1 VEGATGIAGRVYAA
15 RSFEGV
21 KQLTEPLSATIE
33 HARSPRPTVLV
44 VDDDPR
50 NRGLLRAYLGHVYD
64 VREAGDAA
72 AGMKALED
80 GHIDLV
86 LLDVMM
92 PGTSGY
98 ECCKRMKARQGDA
111 FLPVLLLTALGE
123 QEDRNTGLESGA
135 DDFLTKPVERRELL
149 LRVGA
154 FLRLRDQQ
162 TVIRGQIE
170 ELTELASLKDDL
182 VSLIVHDLRN
192 PLASIFGILHLVA
205 EDIADPTLKADLE
218 LAQQSAVRLRD
229 TLDDLLNVRLL
240 EERRLPVDRQPVAVQ
255 MVVDE
260 AVASLAGAAL
270 DRGVKINIIGG
281 APLLVPMDR
290 KLVRRSIENLLV
302 NAIKYSPPDTA
313 VDVEWSRGPEGMT
326 LSIADRGNGIPKPL
340 RERLF
345 QKFASVLAH
354 KGSGE
359 RRGFG
364 LGLYQVRL
372 VADAHG
378 GSVQAGDREGGGTT
392 FSIVLPLGAGT

>member
-1 VEGATGIAGRVYAA
+1 
-15 RSFEGV
+15 V
-21 KQLTEPLSATIE
+21 KQQTEPFSTIVD
-33 HARSPRPTVLV
+33 HARAPRSTVLV
-44 VDDDPR
+44 VDDDAR
-50 NRGLLRAYLGHVYD
+50 NRGLLRAYLGHLYD
-64 VREAGDAA
+64 VREAADAVA
-72 AGMKALED
+72 AMRVLEE
-80 GHIDLV
+80 GQIDLV

-92 PGTSGY
+92 PGQSGY
-98 ECCKRMKARQGDA
+98 ECCKRMKARQGDG

-123 QEDRNTGLESGA
+123 QEDRNTGLEAGA

-162 TVIRGQIE
+162 TLIRRQIQ

-205 EDIADPTLKADLE
+205 EDVTDPTVRSDLD
-218 LAQQSAVRLRD
+218 LAQQSAVRMRD

-240 EERRLPVDRQPVAVQ
+240 EERRLPLDRQPVAVQ
-255 MVVDE
+255 AVVDE

-270 DRGVKINIIGG
+270 DRGTRLHVVGG
-281 APLLVPMDR
+281 QPLMVPMDR

-302 NAIKYSPPDTA
+302 NAIKYTPA
-313 VDVEWSRGPEGMT
+313 GADVEIEWNRGPEGMT
-326 LSIADRGNGIPKPL
+326 LSISDRGAGIPPPVKD
-340 RERLF
+340 RLF
-345 QKFASVLAH
+345 QKFGAVAAH
-354 KGSGE
+354 KGNE

-378 GSVQAGDREGGGTT
+378 GSVWAGDREGGGTT
-392 FSIVLPLGAGT
+392 FSIVLPLGAPA

>member
-1 VEGATGIAGRVYAA
+1 
-15 RSFEGV
+15 V
-21 KQLTEPLSATIE
+21 KQSTEPFSTTVE
-33 HARSPRPTVLV
+33 HARSPRATVLV
-44 VDDDPR
+44 VDDDAR
-50 NRGLLRAYLGHVYD
+50 NRSLLRAYLGHLYD
-64 VREAGDAA
+64 VREAADAA
-72 AGMKALED
+72 GGMRCLDD
-80 GHIDLV
+80 GQVDLV

-92 PGTSGY
+92 PGQSGY
-98 ECCKRMKARQGDA
+98 ECCKRMKARQGDG

-154 FLRLRDQQ
+154 FLRVRDQQ
-162 TVIRGQIE
+162 AVIRHQLE
-170 ELTELASLKDDL
+170 ELTDLVSLKDDL

-192 PLASIFGILHLVA
+192 PLASIFGIIHLVA
-205 EDIADPTLKADLE
+205 EDVTDATMKADLA

-240 EERRLPVDRQPVAVQ
+240 EERRLPLDRQLVAVQ
-255 MVVDE
+255 AVVDE

-270 DRGVKINIIGG
+270 DRGNTLQVVGG
-281 APLLVPMDR
+281 QPLMIPMDR

-302 NAIKYSPPDTA
+302 NAIKYSPPNA
-313 VDVEWSRGPEGMT
+313 PIEIEWSRGPDGLT
-326 LSIADRGNGIPKPL
+326 LSISDRGGGIPPPV
-340 RERLF
+340 RDRLF
-345 QKFASVLAH
+345 QKFGAVAAH
-354 KGSGE
+354 QGNE

-378 GSVQAGDREGGGTT
+378 GSVRAGDREGGGTI
-392 FSIVLPLGAGT
+392 FSIVLPLGAGA